1 MAIDDAKRPN
11 VRSSLERSTWCHA
24 LTRPSPAFPIMFDIL
39 VVSIAVGHYVVL
51 VYTNIP
57 TFSSVYLFTHICLK
71 KNISLN
77 LIFTN
82 THHTQNCSLS
92 FFFSRIGL
100 SRRQCTTPQITE
112 TGKNFPSNVIFC
124 FSRVCFRKARI
135 FCWGKKKISH
145 RAKTRLFGK
154 IGGFFFFFLPSR
166 ALETEKNTLYGPT
179 YVYLHG
185 YGYIC
190 IAVYLYL
197 YNYIYIL

>member
-1 MAIDDAKRPN
+1 M
-11 VRSSLERSTWCHA
+11 LFWCIQIYQ
-24 LTRPSPAFPIMFDIL
+24 LL
-39 VVSIAVGHYVVL
+39 VVYI
-51 VYTNIP
+51 
-57 TFSSVYLFTHICLK
+57 YL
-71 KNISLN
+71 
-77 LIFTN
+77 LIFVWKRIFHLISYSLTLTTLT
-82 THHTQNCSLS
+82 THKIVHSH
-92 FFFSRIGL
+92 FFFLAFASL
-100 SRRQCTTPQITE
+100 VDSAPPPQITE